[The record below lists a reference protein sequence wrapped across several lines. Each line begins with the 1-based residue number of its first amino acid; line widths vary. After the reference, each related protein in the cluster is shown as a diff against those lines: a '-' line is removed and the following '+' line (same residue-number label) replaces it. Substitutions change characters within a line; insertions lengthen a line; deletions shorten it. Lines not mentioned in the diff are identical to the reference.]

1 MSVGDVPGRGN
12 IHQVFVS
19 SWKCSSGMCLVGEM
33 SVGDVTGRGN
43 VRWGCVDRGNILWR
57 SVQTLFHFLTF
68 LKNAFYNREAYIFKD
83 SLR

>member
-1 MSVGDVPGRGN
+1 
-12 IHQVFVS
+12 
-19 SWKCSSGMCLVGEM
+19 M

-57 SVQTLFHFLTF
+57 SVRTLFHFLTF